1 MTCLPLCP
9 STQGHVSQ
17 MPPLPAS
24 ARRCLPLLS
33 LIHRKVAVLL
43 LDMLASGGM
52 RYSPG
57 LGKEPSPSRACGMSH
72 SGATW
77 LWGPASQRIF

>member
-1 MTCLPLCP
+1 
-9 STQGHVSQ
+9 

-43 LDMLASGGM
+43 LDMPGFRGNEILTGFGERTLPKQGLWDVTLWCHLA
-52 RYSPG
+52 
-57 LGKEPSPSRACGMSH
+57 LGPSLSED
-72 SGATW
+72 
-77 LWGPASQRIF
+77 LLNASTHMG